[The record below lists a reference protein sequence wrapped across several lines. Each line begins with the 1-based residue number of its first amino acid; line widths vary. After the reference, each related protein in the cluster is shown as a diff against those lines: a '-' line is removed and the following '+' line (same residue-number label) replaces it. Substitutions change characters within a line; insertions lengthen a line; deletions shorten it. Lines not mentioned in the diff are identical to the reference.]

1 MSPFFGRKSS
11 RNLKKSK
18 SKNSKDTSIKNIFLN
33 SLIFILTVFIG
44 VFIYS
49 FSTKQMH
56 NGKSFEI
63 TFPPT
68 SNPPPL
74 STIYENN
81 PIDESQVEVLNGCG
95 IQGIAGKFSRYLR
108 DNNIDVL
115 NSDDADHYNYTHTL
129 IISRTGDIQILDK
142 VSSLLGFDLKD
153 KNHILNKPDSGSEF
167 DLTVIIGSDYTSIKP
182 VMEFWQNQN

>member
-11 RNLKKSK
+11 RNLKKNK
-18 SKNSKDTSIKNIFLN
+18 TKKLNDTLVRNIFLN

-49 FSTKQMH
+49 FSTKQVH
-56 NGKSFEI
+56 NGNSFEI

-68 SNPPPL
+68 SDPPPL
-74 STIYENN
+74 STIYESN
-81 PIDESQVEVLNGCG
+81 PIDESLVEVLNGCG
-95 IQGIAGKFSRYLR
+95 VPGMAGKFTRFLR

-115 NSDDADHYNYTHTL
+115 NSDDADHYNYTQTL
-129 IISRTGDIQILDK
+129 IITRTGNVQILDK
-142 VSSLLGFDLKD
+142 VSSLLGFDVKD
-153 KNHILNKPDSGSEF
+153 KNHILNKPNSKSAF
-167 DLTVIIGSDYTSIKP
+167 DLTVIIGSDYASIKP

>member
-1 MSPFFGRKSS
+1 MSSFFGRKSS
-11 RNLKKSK
+11 RNLKRNKSK
-18 SKNSKDTSIKNIFLN
+18 KSKDTSVKNIFLN

-49 FSTKQMH
+49 FSTKQVH
-56 NGKSFEI
+56 NGNSFEI

-68 SNPPPL
+68 SDPPSL

-81 PIDESQVEVLNGCG
+81 PIDESPVEVLNGCG
-95 IQGIAGKFSRYLR
+95 VPGMAGKFTRFLR
-108 DNNIDVL
+108 ENNIDVL
-115 NSDDADHYNYTHTL
+115 NSDDADHYNYTQTL
-129 IISRTGDIQILDK
+129 IITRTGNVQILDK
-142 VSSLLGFDLKD
+142 VSSLLGFDIKD
-153 KNHILNKPDSGSEF
+153 KTHILNKPNSKSAF